1 MVGSARKCHPQQ
13 SAKVRNTSAEFPP
26 RPPKSRVPSP
36 TIWVRMAAR
45 ARVRQR
51 QLSLASCAFVMPCRR
66 RAHHPCRKYLSRRN
80 TTPHCAH
87 GGAPTMQTDAW
98 NCVLTYSARARAR
111 GEDVTTKH
119 TSSQA
124 TFVIWEG
131 TTRWNALPV
140 GLCRGSRAGT
150 TAART
155 GHRDPT
161 RQRVGGRGG
170 DPRRGAPRGEGLW
183 MALRRLQPA
192 AGTSLAVLCWLL
204 DICAHYYRLA

>member
-1 MVGSARKCHPQQ
+1 MEFRHTPPGLPDDKPAILAAGVPPTALLGRSLPMVGSAHKCHPTR

-36 TIWVRMAAR
+36 TIWARMAAR

-66 RAHHPCRKYLSRRN
+66 RAHHPCRKYLSRRS
-80 TTPHCAH
+80 TTAHRAH

-111 GEDVTTKH
+111 GEGVTTKH

-124 TFVIWEG
+124 HICHLG
-131 TTRWNALPV
+131 
-140 GLCRGSRAGT
+140 
-150 TAART
+150 
-155 GHRDPT
+155 GH
-161 RQRVGGRGG
+161 
-170 DPRRGAPRGEGLW
+170 
-183 MALRRLQPA
+183 
-192 AGTSLAVLCWLL
+192 
-204 DICAHYYRLA
+204 Y